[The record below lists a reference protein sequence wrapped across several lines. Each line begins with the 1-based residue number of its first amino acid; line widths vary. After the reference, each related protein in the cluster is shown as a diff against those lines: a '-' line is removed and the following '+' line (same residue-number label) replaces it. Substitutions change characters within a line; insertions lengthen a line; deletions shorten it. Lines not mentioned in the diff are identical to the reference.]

1 MAKWS
6 TLRHPRKKK
15 LANDAEKLG
24 KEEQA
29 GSAARNWVAG
39 KGWFHK
45 FVVLKFPTK
54 FENYWRRYF
63 FQSESKSNK
72 YLQV

>member
-1 MAKWS
+1 MEHTAAS
-6 TLRHPRKKK
+6 QKKK

-39 KGWFHK
+39 KGWFHT
-45 FVVLKFPTK
+45 FAVLKFPTK
-54 FENYWRRYF
+54 IEN
-63 FQSESKSNK
+63 
-72 YLQV
+72 